1 MTAASPGAARL
12 AADAAATAGVRIRE
26 VAEPGELRELNELF
40 RDIWRPDP
48 GNPPLTEELLRVL
61 AHTGNYVGGA
71 FLGDRLVGAAVG
83 LFAAPATGAL
93 HSHIT
98 GVGAAARGR
107 SVGFALK
114 LHQRAWAL
122 ERGLARITW
131 TFDPLVRRNAHFNL
145 VKLGARPARYLPD
158 FYGPMDD
165 HINGGGATDRLL
177 ISWELAGEDVEAA
190 CAGNP
195 RPAVPP
201 PHAARVLANEDGR
214 PEPEKADAPVV
225 LVDTPADI
233 EGLRTGDPACAAL
246 WRERMREALCD
257 RMAGGAAITGF
268 TREGQYVLRTPED

>member
-1 MTAASPGAARL
+1 MTVAHRDAKQVAADTAAAA
-12 AADAAATAGVRIRE
+12 GIRIRE
-26 VAEPGELRELNELF
+26 LGEPAELRELNELF
-40 RDIWRPDP
+40 RGIWRPDP
-48 GNPPLTEELLRVL
+48 RNPPITEELLRVL

-71 FLGDRLVGAAVG
+71 FLDGGLVGAAIG
-83 LFAAPATGAL
+83 LFAEPAGYAL

-98 GVGAAARGR
+98 GVGALARGR

-145 VKLGARPARYLPD
+145 VKLGARPAEYLPD

-177 ISWELAGEDVEAA
+177 MSWELAAPDVEAA
-190 CAGNP
+190 ATGHPCFAQP
-195 RPAVPP
+195 V
-201 PHAARVLANEDGR
+201 PHAECALANEDGR
-214 PEPEKADAPVV
+214 PEPRETGASVV

-233 EGLRTGDPACAAL
+233 EGLRLADPACAAL
-246 WRERMREALCD
+246 WRERMRAALSG

-268 TREGQYVLRTPED
+268 TKDGKYVLETED